1 MRLIDADALKKAI
14 IKHLCVKSEI
24 NLLPTEKSVYNCI
37 DKQPTVEQQ
46 KEKDNPWRFFNF
58 RQATEEEKERYIE
71 EYGNDGA
78 DDLEM
83 IENVPGDGEE
93 VFLWTGRYFT
103 VDTYDDGM
111 FDGIGEIEKG
121 MAWRYLPEKPK
132 EGEHE

>member
-1 MRLIDADALKKAI
+1 MVDIEKVKAGIYEMLLRCSWDDIDKERHRFQPVLNDAL
-14 IKHLCVKSEI
+14 E
-24 NLLPTEKSVYNCI
+24 LL
-37 DKQPTVEQQ
+37 

-58 RQATEEEKERYIE
+58 RQATEEEKEYYKV
-71 EYGNDGA
+71 EYGDDEV

-93 VFLWTGRYFT
+93 VLLWTGRHFT

-121 MAWRYLPEKPK
+121 MAWRYLPEIPK
-132 EGEHE
+132 DGEQE

>member
-14 IKHLCVKSEI
+14 IKHLCVKSERY
-24 NLLPTEKSVYNCI
+24 LLPTERSIYNCI
-37 DKQPTVEQQ
+37 DKQPTIELS

-58 RQATEEEKERYIE
+58 RQATEEEKEYYKV
-71 EYGNDGA
+71 EYGDDEA

-93 VFLWTGRYFT
+93 VLLWTGRHFT

-121 MAWRYLPEKPK
+121 MAWRYLPEIPK
-132 EGEHE
+132 DGEQE